1 MSINVGKAGENMEIK
16 KGFWI
21 KKEGNSKLLI
31 VRFYIGETLLYEITA
46 YGESNIRE
54 LLQKISWIENNLD
67 KFIEGSTAIANGTKS
82 LVVSSVKNIIETGR
96 SIIQIAKEIKKIID
110 YLNNINT
117 IDRNWDDCDVFPLY
131 DRGEYKDD
139 EDSDLFLNNNGDF
152 VAGVG
157 GIAAGVGHIGCVG
170 GGGLSD
176 GRDDEGFFDAINDHY
191 EYYFPDEEDLIDF
204 KAKVN
209 YIDPYLKLKML
220 EAMRK

>member
-16 KGFWI
+16 KGLWI
-21 KKEGNSKLLI
+21 KKEGNSKLCI
-31 VRFYIGETLLYEITA
+31 VRFYIGETLLYEKTA

-117 IDRNWDDCDVFPLY
+117 IDCNWDDCDKFPLY
-131 DRGEYKDD
+131 DRGKYKDD
-139 EDSDLFLNNNGDF
+139 KDSDLFLNNNGDF

-157 GIAAGVGHIGCVG
+157 GIAAGVGHLSCVG
-170 GGGLSD
+170 GGGLS
-176 GRDDEGFFDAINDHY
+176 DEGFFDAINDDK
-191 EYYFPDEEDLIDF
+191 EYYFPGEEDL
-204 KAKVN
+204 N
-209 YIDPYLKLKML
+209 
-220 EAMRK
+220 